1 MKRGIW
7 LVATLL
13 LAACAQPA
21 VLPTTLPAIPAGSAV
36 LKGYGISPLGF
47 PADFSQYPQFLE
59 EVASLP
65 NAAVMFN
72 GAWRDSIDSSGQPP
86 QAAAGLMQAATDYG
100 FTPIIVFGWRSS
112 NAQLH
117 LDVPSDPTNNW
128 SNPNSRS
135 LFIEML
141 AGFAKQHQPPYIFLG
156 NENDD
161 YFIAQPEDYVRWLE
175 VYNQA
180 YDAIKASSPATQVGP
195 IFQYER
201 MAGLGLLNGWNEAH
215 WGALE
220 AHDLSKMDV
229 VGITLYPWF
238 SVATPQ
244 QIPDDYLAPL
254 LQRTGAIPIAIT
266 ETGWPADIQGLQAP
280 WQASPQAQVAYVD
293 ALQRI
298 LQGTSV
304 SILNWLF
311 INPIAAEPNSLEVQ
325 LFGSISLRTVS
336 GDKRPVYDAWVNF
349 LP

>member
-1 MKRGIW
+1 MKPW
-7 LVATLL
+7 AWVAAVLL
-13 LAACAQPA
+13 FAACASPTA
-21 VLPTTLPAIPAGSAV
+21 LPTTLPAPPAGSAV

-47 PADFSQYPQFLE
+47 PGDYSQYPQFLE
-59 EVASLP
+59 EVAGLP
-65 NAAVMFN
+65 NGAVMFN
-72 GAWRDSIDSSGQPP
+72 GAWRDSIDSRGQPP
-86 QAAAGLMQAATDYG
+86 QAAAGLMQAAAQYG
-100 FTPIIVFGWRSS
+100 FTPIIVFGWRSG
-112 NAQLH
+112 AQLH
-117 LDVPSDPTNNW
+117 LDLPTNATNNW
-128 SNPNSRS
+128 SNAEARA
-135 LFIEML
+135 LFIQML
-141 AGFAKQHQPPYIFLG
+141 VGFAAEHHPPYLFLG
-156 NENDD
+156 NENDE
-161 YFIAQPEDYVRWLE
+161 YFITQPEDYVRWVE

-180 YDAIKASSPATQVGP
+180 YDAIKAASPATQVGP

-215 WGALE
+215 WGALD
-220 AHDLSKMDV
+220 AHDLNKVDV

-254 LQRTGAIPIAIT
+254 LQHTGATPIAIT
-266 ETGWPADIQGLQAP
+266 ETGWPADTQGLQTP
-280 WQASPQAQVAYVD
+280 WQASPQTQVAYVD